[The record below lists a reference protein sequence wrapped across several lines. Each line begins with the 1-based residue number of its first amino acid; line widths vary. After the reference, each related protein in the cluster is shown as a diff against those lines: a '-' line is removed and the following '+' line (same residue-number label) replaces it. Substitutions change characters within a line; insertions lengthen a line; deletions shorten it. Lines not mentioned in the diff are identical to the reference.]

1 MYAKPPCF
9 PFDDGTGRCAGY
21 RSDVECG
28 VVISNESSDEFR
40 KVAAMSGFTY
50 VLSEEDVFRFY
61 CAKGIAEKEIASR
74 TGIYDSMVNFI
85 FGREYIEKVIH
96 DNELMKVKYHFD
108 YFLAKKHYD
117 SLNLRALRNRAKQFV
132 ERAQD
137 LDGKTQPRRPSLFE
151 VDSRGRCLFKDR
163 HGFPLC
169 GR

>member
-74 TGIYDSMVNFI
+74 TGIYDFI
-85 FGREYIEKVIH
+85 VDLMFGREYTEETIRG
-96 DNELMKVKYHFD
+96 NELFKAGYHFD
-108 YFLAKKHYD
+108 HFY
-117 SLNLRALRNRAKQFV
+117 
-132 ERAQD
+132 
-137 LDGKTQPRRPSLFE
+137 
-151 VDSRGRCLFKDR
+151 
-163 HGFPLC
+163 
-169 GR
+169 